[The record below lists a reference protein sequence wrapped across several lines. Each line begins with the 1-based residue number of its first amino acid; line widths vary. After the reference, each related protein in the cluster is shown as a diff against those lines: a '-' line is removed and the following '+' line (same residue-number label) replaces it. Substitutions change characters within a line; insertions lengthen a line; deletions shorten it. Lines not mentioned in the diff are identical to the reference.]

1 MKRKLSNAIKKF
13 KLHLEGSTESKKVRG
28 GYNIKRRHECADCW
42 LSDIEEIN
50 ANAMNNDDGKSCVT
64 MYWLAIIDQISND
77 DYYAAKLL
85 ALKAFPLMRRCDDSI
100 SLEEVLIY
108 IDSCARERG
117 KDPYNKRY
125 INMFELVEAAKRFVN
140 RCVDKIVTDISNESQ
155 QTMGKGVIK
164 IPDSVSDDMAFVSML
179 PVVLGVDYRDLAENK
194 MVLTAKGY
202 HVMDDYDR
210 EIVTLGILNEHC
222 NALVKNYEKKMFNKE
237 LLVQDTSLMT
247 IGWLQ
252 LVIQETIDK
261 ARVLGMRKVLPE

>member
-28 GYNIKRRHECADCW
+28 GYNIKRRHEYAEFW
-42 LSDIEEIN
+42 LSDIDEIN
-50 ANAMNNDDGKSCVT
+50 ANVMNNDEIETCV
-64 MYWLAIIDQISND
+64 AIYRQAISDQISHD

-85 ALKAFPLMRRCDDSI
+85 TMKTFPLMKRNDDVTI
-100 SLEEVLIY
+100 EEMFDY
-108 IDSCARERG
+108 IDSCARDRG

-164 IPDSVSDDMAFVSML
+164 IRDSVSDDMAFVSML

-237 LLVQDTSLMT
+237 LQVQHTSLIT

-252 LVIQETIDK
+252 MVVQETIDK
-261 ARVLGMRKVLPE
+261 ARTLGMQKGLPE